1 MGGKQKPGDKN
12 NPGIVEPYC
21 HPDRHSGLTEDCRL
35 TIPANS
41 LRGMIS
47 NVTEIIS
54 QSALRALAKEKD
66 TVYLTSDEDLG
77 DFQSRIDCSALRF
90 NGIFSE
96 AEARF
101 RVDSDETLQLALS
114 NAK

>member
-1 MGGKQKPGDKN
+1 AL
-12 NPGIVEPYC
+12 
-21 HPDRHSGLTEDCRL
+21 HPASRRRSYLRLQGLWLPPAWTSTTL
-35 TIPANS
+35 TVHHHG
-41 LRGMIS
+41 R
-47 NVTEIIS
+47 TH
-54 QSALRALAKEKD
+54 SALRALAKEKD